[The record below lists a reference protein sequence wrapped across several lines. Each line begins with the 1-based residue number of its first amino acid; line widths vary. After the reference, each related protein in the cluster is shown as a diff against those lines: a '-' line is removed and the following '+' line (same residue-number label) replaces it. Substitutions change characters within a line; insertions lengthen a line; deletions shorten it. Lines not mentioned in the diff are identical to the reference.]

1 MAEGRRQP
9 GETVEAFVVRLALA
23 KAHAVVHDVHDGLLV
38 TCDTVGEIDGEVL
51 GKPAGIDEARRMLRL
66 LSGRRHRVVT
76 GTCVWPRPAGHP
88 IFAATES
95 RLFMEPLSGTEL
107 EDYLASGLWQG
118 KAGACGFQ
126 DGAIPLRLEAGSGSN
141 VVGLPVETLREIFS
155 QLGA

>member
-1 MAEGRRQP
+1 M
-9 GETVEAFVVRLALA
+9 EAFVVRLALA
-23 KAHAVVHDVHDGLLV
+23 KARAIAHDVSEGLLV

-51 GKPAGIDEARRMLRL
+51 GKPAGIHEARRMLQL

-76 GTCVWPRPAGHP
+76 GTCVWPRPAGDP

-95 RLFMEPLSGTEL
+95 RLFMEPLSEDDL
-107 EDYLASGLWQG
+107 EEYLATGLWQG

-141 VVGLPVETLREIFS
+141 VVGLPVETLRAIFT
-155 QLGA
+155 QLGV